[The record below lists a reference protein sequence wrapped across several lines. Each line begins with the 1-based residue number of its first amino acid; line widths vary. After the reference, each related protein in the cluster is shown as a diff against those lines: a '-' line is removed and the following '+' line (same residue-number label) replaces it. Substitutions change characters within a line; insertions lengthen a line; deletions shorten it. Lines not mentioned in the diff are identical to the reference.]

1 MTLLGVF
8 AGVALVLASIG
19 LYGVILYGVISYA
32 MRQRHRELSLRLA
45 LGAKPG
51 HVIKLL
57 LGMGLKLGVIGVA
70 LGLVGAVVLS
80 ESMSNLLFGVAGT
93 DPVTYATISAL
104 LLTVALGA
112 SWIPAFRASRVDP
125 VEALKS
131 E

>member
-1 MTLLGVF
+1 
-8 AGVALVLASIG
+8 
-19 LYGVILYGVISYA
+19 
-32 MRQRHRELSLRLA
+32 MRQRQRELSLRLA
-45 LGAKPG
+45 LGAEPG

-57 LGMGLKLGVIGVA
+57 LGMGLKLGVTGVA

-93 DPVTYATISAL
+93 DPLTYATIAGL
-104 LLTVALGA
+104 LLAVALGA
-112 SWIPAFRASRVDP
+112 SWVPALRASKVDP